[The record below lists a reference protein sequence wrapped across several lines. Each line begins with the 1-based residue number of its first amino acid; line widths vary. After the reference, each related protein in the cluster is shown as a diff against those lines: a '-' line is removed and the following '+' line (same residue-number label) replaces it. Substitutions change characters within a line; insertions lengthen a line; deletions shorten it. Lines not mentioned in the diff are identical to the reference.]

1 MAKTRPPQLASGGMR
16 QTAPADRTADGKTVG
31 ETSGETDGRTDGE
44 NVFGLI
50 TPEDWFRIPLL
61 PEERREA
68 SVGALVKRQ
77 FAGVDDQPVLR
88 RQAEEQL
95 LGAAEAGVEQGGV
108 VLYLSFLEAA
118 GIPLAASLLISRIHQ
133 RFDTLDAVS
142 ALKDK
147 GEAGLV
153 RLPATGRAARRR
165 RAERTRESRRLGTEF
180 ADTIVEYFVPVPDR
194 DEVLML
200 TFSTPLEP
208 IADSMVELFDAVA
221 GTLRWQKKAQPAQ
234 PTQANQAPQAAQTT
248 NPTQVTQTAKA
259 TQEPRGQQA

>member
-1 MAKTRPPQLASGGMR
+1 VAKTRPPQLASGDMR
-16 QTAPADRTADGKTVG
+16 QTAPADRTADGKTDG
-31 ETSGETDGRTDGE
+31 GTDGGNDEE

-61 PEERREA
+61 PEERRAA
-68 SVGALVKRQ
+68 SVSALIKRQ

-95 LGAAEAGVEQGGV
+95 LGAAEAGVAQGGV

-118 GIPLAASLLISRIHQ
+118 GIPLSASLLISRVHQ

-142 ALKDK
+142 ALRDK
-147 GEAGLV
+147 GEAALV
-153 RLPATGRAARRR
+153 QLPGAGRAARRR
-165 RAERTRESRRLGTEF
+165 RSERTRESRRLGTEF
-180 ADTIVEYFVPVPDR
+180 ADTIVEYFVAVPDR

-221 GTLRWQKKAQPAQ
+221 GTLRWQKKAQPSQPAQ
-234 PTQANQAPQAAQTT
+234 TTPPAQRTQTAQAAQAAQT
-248 NPTQVTQTAKA
+248 

>member
-1 MAKTRPPQLASGGMR
+1 VAKTRPPQLASGDMR
-16 QTAPADRTADGKTVG
+16 QTAPADRTADTKTGG
-31 ETSGETDGRTDGE
+31 ETDGE

-50 TPEDWFRIPLL
+50 TPEDWFRVPLV
-61 PEERREA
+61 PEERRAA
-68 SVGALVKRQ
+68 SVSALIKRQ

-118 GIPLAASLLISRIHQ
+118 GIPLSASLLISRIHQ
-133 RFDTLDAVS
+133 RFDSLDAVS
-142 ALKDK
+142 ALRGK
-147 GEAGLV
+147 GEAAHV
-153 RLPATGRAARRR
+153 RLPAAGRAARRR
-165 RAERTRESRRLGTEF
+165 RSERTREARRLGTEF
-180 ADTIVEYFVPVPDR
+180 EDTIVEYFVPVPDR

-221 GTLRWQKKAQPAQ
+221 GTLRWQKKAQPTQPAQ
-234 PTQANQAPQAAQTT
+234 TTQAAQADQADQTT
-248 NPTQVTQTAKA
+248 QA
-259 TQEPRGQQA
+259 THESRGQQG

>member
-1 MAKTRPPQLASGGMR
+1 MAKTRPPQLASGDMR
-16 QTAPADRTADGKTVG
+16 QTAPADRTTDGKTGG
-31 ETSGETDGRTDGE
+31 ETGGETDGE

-50 TPEDWFRIPLL
+50 TPEDWFRVPLV
-61 PEERREA
+61 PEERRAA
-68 SVGALVKRQ
+68 SVSALIKRQ

-118 GIPLAASLLISRIHQ
+118 GIPLSASLLISRIHQ
-133 RFDTLDAVS
+133 RFDSLDAVS
-142 ALKDK
+142 ALRGK
-147 GEAGLV
+147 GEAAHV
-153 RLPATGRAARRR
+153 RLPAAGRAARRR
-165 RAERTRESRRLGTEF
+165 RSERTREARRLGTEF
-180 ADTIVEYFVPVPDR
+180 EDTIVEYFVPVPDR

-221 GTLRWQKKAQPAQ
+221 GTLRWQKKAQTPQPAQ
-234 PTQANQAPQAAQTT
+234 TTQAAQAAQTT
-248 NPTQVTQTAKA
+248 QA
-259 TQEPRGQQA
+259 THGTRGQQG

>member
-1 MAKTRPPQLASGGMR
+1 MAKTRPPQLASGDMQ
-16 QTAPADRTADGKTVG
+16 QTASANRTADGKTDGKTVG
-31 ETSGETDGRTDGE
+31 ETDGENDGE

-68 SVGALVKRQ
+68 SVSALVKRQ

-95 LGAAEAGVEQGGV
+95 LGAAEAGAEQGGV

-118 GIPLAASLLISRIHQ
+118 GIPLSASLLISRIHQ
-133 RFDTLDAVS
+133 RFDSLDAVS
-142 ALKDK
+142 ALRDK

-153 RLPATGRAARRR
+153 RLPAAGRAARRR
-165 RAERTRESRRLGTEF
+165 RSERTRESRRLGTEF
-180 ADTIVEYFVPVPDR
+180 SDTIVEYFVPVPDQ

-221 GTLRWQKKAQPAQ
+221 GTLRWQKTAQPTQ

-248 NPTQVTQTAKA
+248 QA